1 MHALDLF
8 KLDQKTAIVTG
19 GARGLGAQIAKG
31 LAEAGANIVI
41 CSRKLAACEEM
52 SHELK
57 ELGVDA
63 LAFECDVTNP
73 ADVKKVVSETQ
84 AHLDRKS
91 TRLNSS
97 HVATSYAV

>member
-52 SHELK
+52 SHELN
-57 ELGVDA
+57 ELGVDD
-63 LAFECDVTNP
+63 LAFESDVTNTV
-73 ADVKKVVSETQ
+73 DLKKVVSETQ
-84 AHLDRKS
+84 VHVESIDNLVHYSGS
-91 TRLNSS
+91 TW
-97 HVATSYAV
+97 VGI